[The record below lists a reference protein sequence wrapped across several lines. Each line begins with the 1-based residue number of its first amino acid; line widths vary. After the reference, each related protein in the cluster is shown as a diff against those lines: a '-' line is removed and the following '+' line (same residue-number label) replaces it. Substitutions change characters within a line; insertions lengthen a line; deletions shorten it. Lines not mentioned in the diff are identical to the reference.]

1 MKTEPSFN
9 SFPKADPNNNGLN
22 NAAILTFSKDVL
34 DALVK
39 ELTQNSI
46 DALATRSSKLKIKI
60 RMESIK
66 KIEIPNIEQVD
77 SILDKMIVYWHKQKQ
92 KDFVNFFKGAKQI
105 LESDSLHTFIF
116 EDFNTKGLLGDCSSG
131 TFKSLV
137 VDEGVSDKDHK
148 NSLGGFGIGKNAFF
162 AFTGL
167 QTVFYSSYNQ
177 EGYKFMGVTKLA
189 EYEDENNTKRNNRIY
204 YGQWQKALPD
214 NTSDLNYINDD
225 NLIPDFFK
233 RNENGLSSFAIGVQ
247 NSDQWQMHTKQ
258 ALIRNYW
265 FLFENDLLEAEIDG
279 EIINNSNYF
288 NEATKIFIED
298 KSILSYIKT
307 FKDPQINVKENIVH
321 INNINILLREALPG
335 DEYPN
340 RIVIIRDGMMIKEV
354 SPGVS
359 GLPNNISGIIYCDNA
374 EGNEILGKM
383 EPPAHN
389 DFVPYLLPKKS
400 DLTENDGWQIL
411 KQIDNAKKKCVRMV
425 KDQYNEPSSSVAL
438 IDELMSGLSDSISK
452 GIGKGNAVI
461 SKEETFD
468 IIKKEKEFE
477 LKFDSSEK
485 TAVIPGNG
493 NGKGED
499 GGRGGGSRGG
509 GSGGGGSI
517 KKGKRKKRNQ
527 ALIKTSFFFSK
538 SVGKTNQY
546 KMIVYSDKDI
556 DNTNIS
562 FSQYGD
568 SGASSMSSVLLS
580 VKDTAGSYNFRSDGS
595 GYIIEGIKL
604 KNNIRNVFD
613 LEFEET
619 EQSAFK
625 FNN

>member
-1 MKTEPSFN
+1 MKSDPSFN
-9 SFPKADPNNNGLN
+9 SFPKADPNDNGLN

-46 DALATRSSKLKIKI
+46 DALATRGSKLKIRI
-60 RMESIK
+60 RMESIQK
-66 KIEIPNIEQVD
+66 KEIPNIEQID
-77 SILDKMIVYWHKQKQ
+77 SILDKMIDYWHKQN
-92 KDFVNFFKGAKQI
+92 DFINFFNDAKQI
-105 LESDSLHTFIF
+105 LQADSLHTFIF
-116 EDFNTKGLLGDCSSG
+116 EDFNTKGLLGDCNSG
-131 TFKSLV
+131 TFKSLL

-177 EGYKFMGVTKLA
+177 EGRKFMGVTKLA
-189 EYEDENNTKRNNRIY
+189 EYKDENNFKRNNRIY
-204 YGQWQKALPD
+204 YGHWEKALPD
-214 NTSDLNYINDD
+214 QTSDLRCINDED
-225 NLIPDFFK
+225 LIPDFFK

-247 NSDQWQMHTKQ
+247 KTDQWQTHTKQ

-279 EIINNSNYF
+279 ETINNSNYF
-288 NEATKIFIED
+288 KEAEKIFIED
-298 KSILSYIKT
+298 MSILSYIKT
-307 FKDPQINVKENIVH
+307 FKDPHVNVKENIVH
-321 INNINILLREALPG
+321 INNINILLREASTS
-335 DEYPN
+335 DDYPN

-354 SPGVS
+354 FPGVS
-359 GLPNNISGIIYCDNA
+359 GLPNNISGIIYCDNPD
-374 EGNEILGKM
+374 GNEILGKM

-400 DLTENDGWQIL
+400 DLTESDGALIIR
-411 KQIDNAKKKCVRMV
+411 QIDNAKKKCVRMI

-452 GIGKGNAVI
+452 GIGKGSSVI
-461 SKEETFD
+461 SKEETFN

-477 LKFDSSEK
+477 LKFDSNDK
-485 TAVIPGNG
+485 TAVIPGS
-493 NGKGED
+493 GKGEV
-499 GGRGGGSRGG
+499 GGGGGSSSSRGG
-509 GSGGGGSI
+509 GSVGGGSS
-517 KKGKRKKRNQ
+517 KKVKRKNRNQ

-538 SVGKTNQY
+538 SAGKTNQY
-546 KMIVYSDKDI
+546 KMIIYSDKDI
-556 DNTNIS
+556 DNTNVS

-568 SGASSMSSVLLS
+568 SGTSSMSSVLLS
-580 VKDTAGSYNFRSDGS
+580 VKDTAGSYKFRSDAS
-595 GYIIEGIKL
+595 GYVIEGIKL

>member
-1 MKTEPSFN
+1 MKTVPSFN
-9 SFPKADPNNNGLN
+9 SFKKADPNDNGLN

-46 DALATRSSKLKIKI
+46 DALAIRGSKLKIRI
-60 RMESIK
+60 RMESIFK
-66 KIEIPNIEQVD
+66 KEIPNIEQID
-77 SILDKMIVYWHKQKQ
+77 SILDKMIVYWHRQ
-92 KDFVNFFKGAKQI
+92 KDFVNFFNDAKQI
-105 LESDSLHTFIF
+105 LQADSLHTFIF
-116 EDFNTKGLLGDCSSG
+116 EDFNTKGLLGDCNSG
-131 TFKSLV
+131 TFKSLLL
-137 VDEGVSDKDHK
+137 DEGVSDKDHK

-177 EGYKFMGVTKLA
+177 EGCKFMGVTKLA
-189 EYEDENNTKRNNRIY
+189 EYKDENDFKRNNRIY
-204 YGQWQKALPD
+204 YGQWEKALPD
-214 NTSDLNYINDD
+214 QTSDLGCIYDED
-225 NLIPDFFK
+225 LIPEFFK
-233 RNENGLSSFAIGVQ
+233 RNENGLSSFAIGVH
-247 NSDQWQMHTKQ
+247 NSDQWQTHTKQ

-279 EIINNSNYF
+279 ETINNSNYF
-288 NEATKIFIED
+288 NEAEKIFIED
-298 KSILSYIKT
+298 MSILSYIKT
-307 FKDPQINVKENIVH
+307 FKDPQVNVKENIVH
-321 INNINILLREALPG
+321 IDNINILLREASPG
-335 DEYPN
+335 ENYPN

-354 SPGVS
+354 FPGVS
-359 GLPNNISGIIYCDNA
+359 GLPNNISGIIYCDNPN
-374 EGNEILGKM
+374 GNEILGKM

-400 DLTENDGWQIL
+400 NLTENDGALIIR
-411 KQIDNAKKKCVRMV
+411 QIDNAKKKCVRLI

-438 IDELMSGLSDSISK
+438 IDELMSGFSDSISK

-461 SKEETFD
+461 SKDETFE
-468 IIKKEKEFE
+468 IVKKEKEFE
-477 LKFDSSEK
+477 LKFNSSEK
-485 TAVIPGNG
+485 TAVIRGNG
-493 NGKGED
+493 QGKDE
-499 GGRGGGSRGG
+499 GGGGGGSSRG
-509 GSGGGGSI
+509 GSGGSS

-527 ALIKTSFFFSK
+527 ALIKTSIFFSK

-556 DNTNIS
+556 DNANIS

-580 VKDTAGSYNFRSDGS
+580 VKDTAGSYHFRSDGS
-595 GYIIEGIKL
+595 VYVIEGIML